1 METQQREKKFQ
12 RTTQEQLQ
20 CYIAY
25 IKKNPELVTGKNTPA
40 QPRQVQDLWEELA
53 NNLNALNGPTRTP
66 IKWKESLANWKKQL
80 RSRARRLK
88 ADQMGTGG
96 GPKPAD
102 LGDFDSQALEAMGM
116 MAVDGIPAQELG
128 FQDTVCSTAHDVVS
142 TLRVTDTVCSTEHE
156 EVSALQVTVEE
167 PCSPPVSNSPLC
179 RTNIFSRSDISSSN
193 SPIEA
198 TPSRTNNKRGGSQE
212 LVDVVLKHIRKRE
225 EYDGRMLEQQTRTND
240 ALAKLGEGFLAL
252 AEAMKKP

>member
-53 NNLNALNGPTRTP
+53 NNLNALNGPTRAP

-80 RSRARRLK
+80 RIRARRLK

-102 LGDFDSQALEAMGM
+102 LSDFDSQALEAMGM

-128 FQDTVCSTAHDVVS
+128 FQD
-142 TLRVTDTVCSTEHE
+142 TDTVCSTEHE

-179 RTNIFSRSDISSSN
+179 RTNIFSRSDISPSN

-198 TPSRTNNKRGGSQE
+198 TPSRTNNKRGASQE

-240 ALAKLGEGFLAL
+240 ALAKLGEGYLAL